1 MLNVYISALSCFIF
15 LLINLLY
22 SKYISNKPIDVRG
35 ILYNTFIMALSI
47 FGSFEILNK
56 ILPSLGIN
64 IVSSIMHSGGK
75 PNINVFTND
84 PSF

>member
-1 MLNVYISALSCFIF
+1 
-15 LLINLLY
+15 
-22 SKYISNKPIDVRG
+22 
-35 ILYNTFIMALSI
+35 MALSI